1 MEVKITCTTELVQ
14 GGCNACTAAPST
26 SYQITFDEVG
36 IPLGNL
42 DVESLVM
49 AIALKNGFRQELV
62 VDFDEE
68 SIVFKKGAIEV
79 TLVDFYGQLTYARSG
94 KKLKVKN
101 QTADSQRTF
110 AETNNVLTEM
120 FGLAPV
126 IFNTEEIEA

>member
-26 SYQITFDEVG
+26 SYKITFDEVG
-36 IPLGNL
+36 MPLGNL

-62 VDFDEE
+62 MDFDEE
-68 SIVFKKGAIEV
+68 AIVFKKEGKEV
-79 TLVDFYGQLTYARSG
+79 TMVDFYGQLTYTSQGQKINVR
-94 KKLKVKN
+94 N
-101 QTADSQRTF
+101 QTKDNELTF
-110 AETNNVLTEM
+110 TEANKVLMEM
-120 FGLAPV
+120 FDLESV

>member
-62 VDFDEE
+62 MDFDEE
-68 SIVFKKGAIEV
+68 SIVFKKEGKQIEM
-79 TLVDFYGQLTYARSG
+79 TDFYGQLTYKSQG
-94 KKLKVKN
+94 KKVSVRN
-101 QTADSQRTF
+101 QVQNREQTF
-110 AETNNVLTEM
+110 ADTNQVLTEL
-120 FGLAPV
+120 FDLAPV
-126 IFNTEEIEA
+126 TFDTQEIEA